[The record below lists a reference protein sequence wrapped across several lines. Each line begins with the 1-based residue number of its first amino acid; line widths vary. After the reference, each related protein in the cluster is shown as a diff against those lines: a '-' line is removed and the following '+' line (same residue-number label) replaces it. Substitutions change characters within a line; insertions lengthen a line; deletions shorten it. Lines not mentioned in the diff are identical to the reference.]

1 MAPAAGLRYARA
13 VTRRIYRFG
22 NYSVDPA
29 TRELRAAGEL
39 VALSPTLFDCLAW
52 LIEHR
57 DRAVGRDELVAAV
70 WGKSDVADTQLVQA
84 ILKARR
90 AVGDTGEEQRAI
102 RTIPRFGYR
111 WVAATEVAECETD
124 ASHAEATRALAAPI
138 EAHAHRTAAP
148 NRSRLIWSA
157 AATIAAAAIGVAAWA
172 TFAARAPNA
181 MTQTSGV
188 AAMAVLPADVGA
200 DHDWRW
206 LRLGLMDLV
215 ADRLREAG
223 LSVVPSDNVV
233 SLVRDAGEG
242 DAALRAVRDAIAPRW
257 TVRPSARRAAA
268 GWTVSLDLRD
278 ADRRLVVEASA
289 ADPAAA
295 AREAAAKL
303 LPLLGRSDPRS
314 GGAPVS
320 NDDLAPRIR
329 AAILAD
335 DYETASRWLATA
347 GAAQASS
354 NEVRLL
360 QAQTDFGMGRF
371 DVARS
376 RFAALLAD
384 VGESTDPILR
394 ARALKGRGAAAIR
407 LADAPAAEHD
417 FSAVLD
423 LVPASD
429 TSSLA
434 GDALSGRG
442 VARAMQGRA
451 DDAMADFARARIAL
465 QLVGDTLGLAGVEMN
480 EGALNAQRGHPAESL
495 ASFRS
500 AASHFEKFGAHSDL
514 AIALVNEIEAH
525 LKLLEPVRALEVAER
540 AQALAVKLEDSS
552 ASRLVMFW
560 RASALAAVGRLAEA
574 NEQLDELIRASG
586 VRDDTGVLTMSRH
599 RKSALALAAGRI
611 EDAVALSGQ
620 VVAGTEDSPWNDVRA
635 EAWLTLIRGL
645 RGQSRDIDAAR
656 EVERFVAWA
665 HDSNDHPVRI
675 LAELARAEQA
685 WGERHRDAAA
695 AAYGEAL
702 TLAERSAVP
711 ADIATVGVSWGTTLI
726 SEGQLDAAGPV
737 VGRVARWAGS
747 DFFVRGA
754 AGESLSRA
762 RTLAAWGIRAR
773 SGACA
778 RGRAHGAGDG
788 DRGAGVDAA
797 HFEPLI
803 RSARAVEAVAKI
815 GMSSGH
821 N

>member
-1 MAPAAGLRYARA
+1 MN
-13 VTRRIYRFG
+13 RRIYRFG

-111 WVAATEVAECETD
+111 WVAATEVEHCD
-124 ASHAEATRALAAPI
+124 ASTPHVESAATARASAAPV
-138 EAHAHRTAAP
+138 EADARSTH
-148 NRSRLIWSA
+148 RSRLLWA
-157 AATIAAAAIGVAAWA
+157 AAAVIAAVAIGVAAWTAFASRA
-172 TFAARAPNA
+172 THDGA
-181 MTQTSGV
+181 V
-188 AAMAVLPADVGA
+188 AHADLATTAVLPAEVGA

-257 TVRPSARRAAA
+257 TVRPSARRAAD

-303 LPLLGRSDPRS
+303 LPLLGRSDPR
-314 GGAPVS
+314 GGAPAS
-320 NDDLAPRIR
+320 DDDLAPRIR

-347 GAAQASS
+347 SAAQANS
-354 NEVRLL
+354 NEIRLL

-384 VGESTDPILR
+384 IGESADPILR
-394 ARALKGRGAAAIR
+394 ARSLKGRGAAAIR
-407 LADAPAAEHD
+407 LADAPLAERD

-423 LVPASD
+423 LVPAGD

-451 DDAMADFARARIAL
+451 DEAMADFARARIAL

-500 AASHFEKFGAHSDL
+500 AADHFEKFGAHSDL
-514 AIALVNEIEAH
+514 AIALVDEVEVH
-525 LKLLEPVRALEVAER
+525 LKLLDPVRALEVAER
-540 AQALAVKLEDSS
+540 AQALAAKLEDSS

-586 VRDDTGVLTMSRH
+586 ARDDTGVLAMSRH

-645 RGQSRDIDAAR
+645 RGQGRDVDAAR
-656 EVERFVAWA
+656 EVDRFVAWA
-665 HDSNDHPVRI
+665 HDSSDHPVRI

-702 TLAERSAVP
+702 MLAERSAVP

-726 SEGQLDAAGPV
+726 AEGQLDAAGPV

-747 DFFVRGA
+747 DFSCAVLQANLYRALGQSA
-754 AGESLSRA
+754 AWESALSQARSLAGERA
-762 RTLAAWGIRAR
+762 
-773 SGACA
+773 
-778 RGRAHGAGDG
+778 
-788 DRGAGVDAA
+788 
-797 HFEPLI
+797 
-803 RSARAVEAVAKI
+803 
-815 GMSSGH
+815 
-821 N
+821 

>member
-1 MAPAAGLRYARA
+1 

-22 NYSVDPA
+22 NYCVDPA

-57 DRAVGRDELVAAV
+57 DRAVGRDELAAAV

-111 WVAATEVAECETD
+111 WVAATEVEHCDTD
-124 ASHAEATRALAAPI
+124 ASHGETAASMPVVAAPI
-138 EAHAHRTAAP
+138 ETAARSP
-148 NRSRLIWSA
+148 NRSRLIWLA
-157 AATIAAAAIGVAAWA
+157 AAGIAAVAIGVAAWA
-172 TFAARAPNA
+172 TFASRTPQTVVAPA
-181 MTQTSGV
+181 GIATT
-188 AAMAVLPADVGA
+188 AVLPADVGT

-257 TVRPSARRAAA
+257 TVRPSARRAAE

-303 LPLLGRSDPRS
+303 LPLLGRSDPR
-314 GGAPVS
+314 GPAPVGD
-320 NDDLAPRIR
+320 DDLAPRIR

-347 GAAQASS
+347 TAAQAKS

-384 VGESTDPILR
+384 IGESADPILR
-394 ARALKGRGAAAIR
+394 ARTLKGRGAAAIR
-407 LADAPAAEHD
+407 LADAPAAERD

-423 LVPASD
+423 LVPAGD

-451 DDAMADFARARIAL
+451 EDAMADFARARIAL
-465 QLVGDTLGLAGVEMN
+465 QLIGDTLGLAGVEMN

-500 AASHFEKFGAHSDL
+500 AAEHFEKFGAHSDL
-514 AIALVNEIEAH
+514 ALALVNEVEAN
-525 LKLLEPVRALEVAER
+525 LKLLDPVRALEVAER
-540 AQALAVKLEDSS
+540 AQSLATKLEDSS
-552 ASRLVMFW
+552 ASRLVMYW

-586 VRDDTGVLTMSRH
+586 ARDDTGVLAMSRH

-645 RGQSRDIDAAR
+645 RGQSRDAEAAR
-656 EVERFVAWA
+656 EVERFAAWA
-665 HDSNDHPVRI
+665 HDSNEHPVRI

-702 TLAERSAVP
+702 ILAERSAVP

-737 VGRVARWAGS
+737 VGRVARWSGS
-747 DFFVRGA
+747 DFSCAVLQANLYRALGQSA
-754 AGESLSRA
+754 AWESALAQARALAGERA
-762 RTLAAWGIRAR
+762 VPASVSAAPVQA
-773 SGACA
+773 
-778 RGRAHGAGDG
+778 
-788 DRGAGVDAA
+788 
-797 HFEPLI
+797 PLI
-803 RSARAVEAVAKI
+803 
-815 GMSSGH
+815 SSR
-821 N
+821 

>member
-1 MAPAAGLRYARA
+1 M
-13 VTRRIYRFG
+13 TRRIYRFG

-111 WVAATEVAECETD
+111 WVAATDVEQCDTD
-124 ASHAEATRALAAPI
+124 APHVEAASTMPAPSASS
-138 EAHAHRTAAP
+138 EANASRVTVP
-148 NRSRLIWSA
+148 NRSRLFLALA
-157 AATIAAAAIGVAAWA
+157 AMIAAVAIGIAAWA
-172 TFAARAPNA
+172 TFASRAPKA
-181 MTQTSGV
+181 TAQTSAI
-188 AAMAVLPADVGA
+188 AAAAVLPADVGT

-242 DAALRAVRDAIAPRW
+242 DAALRAVHDAIAPRW
-257 TVRPSARRAAA
+257 TVRPSARRATA
-268 GWTVSLDLRD
+268 GWTVSLDLREG
-278 ADRRLVVEASA
+278 DRRLVVEASA

-303 LPLLGRSDPRS
+303 LPLLGRSDPR

-320 NDDLAPRIR
+320 DDDLAPRIR

-335 DYETASRWLATA
+335 DYETASRWLASA
-347 GAAQASS
+347 SAAQANS
-354 NEVRLL
+354 NEIRLL

-384 VGESTDPILR
+384 IGESADPILR
-394 ARALKGRGAAAIR
+394 ARALKGRAAAAIR

-429 TSSLA
+429 TTSLA

-451 DDAMADFARARIAL
+451 DDALADFARARIAL

-500 AASHFEKFGAHSDL
+500 AAGHFEKFGAHSDL
-514 AIALVNEIEAH
+514 AIALVNEIEAN

-540 AQALAVKLEDSS
+540 AQALASKLEDSS

-586 VRDDTGVLTMSRH
+586 ARDDTGVLAMSRH

-645 RGQSRDIDAAR
+645 RGQGRDADAAR
-656 EVERFVAWA
+656 EVEHFAAWA

-737 VGRVARWAGS
+737 VGRVARWAES
-747 DFFVRGA
+747 DFSCAVLQANLYRALGQSA
-754 AGESLSRA
+754 AWESALAQARALAGERA
-762 RTLAAWGIRAR
+762 VPASVSAAP
-773 SGACA
+773 
-778 RGRAHGAGDG
+778 
-788 DRGAGVDAA
+788 VQT
-797 HFEPLI
+797 PLI
-803 RSARAVEAVAKI
+803 
-815 GMSSGH
+815 SSR
-821 N
+821 

>member
-1 MAPAAGLRYARA
+1 VAPGAGLRYARA

-29 TRELRAAGEL
+29 TRELRAAGDL

-57 DRAVGRDELVAAV
+57 DRAVGRDELAAAV

-111 WVAATEVAECETD
+111 WVAATEVEQCETD
-124 ASHAEATRALAAPI
+124 APHVDAVPPTPAVAAPI
-138 EAHAHRTAAP
+138 ETNASRK
-148 NRSRLIWSA
+148 NRSRLIWAA
-157 AATIAAAAIGVAAWA
+157 AATIAAVAIGVAAWA
-172 TFAARAPNA
+172 TFASHTPSAI
-181 MTQTSGV
+181 TQTSAGV
-188 AAMAVLPADVGA
+188 AATAVLPADVGT

-242 DAALRAVRDAIAPRW
+242 DAALRAVREAIAPRW
-257 TVRPSARRAAA
+257 TVRPSARRAAS
-268 GWTVSLDLRD
+268 GWTVSLDLRE

-303 LPLLGRSDPRS
+303 LPLLGRTDPR
-314 GGAPVS
+314 GGVAVS
-320 NDDLAPRIR
+320 DDDLAPRIR

-347 GAAQASS
+347 SAAQAKS

-384 VGESTDPILR
+384 IGESADPILR

-407 LADAPAAEHD
+407 LADAAEAERD
-417 FSAVLD
+417 FTAVLD

-500 AASHFEKFGAHSDL
+500 AANHFEKFGAHSDL
-514 AIALVNEIEAH
+514 AIALVNEIEAN

-540 AQALAVKLEDSS
+540 AQALAAKLEDSS

-586 VRDDTGVLTMSRH
+586 ARDDTGVLAMSRH

-645 RGQSRDIDAAR
+645 RGQGRDVDAAR
-656 EVERFVAWA
+656 EVERFAAWA

-695 AAYGEAL
+695 TAYGEAL

-737 VGRVARWAGS
+737 VGRVARWAES
-747 DFFVRGA
+747 DFSCAVLQANLYRALGQSA
-754 AGESLSRA
+754 AWESALAQARALAGERA
-762 RTLAAWGIRAR
+762 VPASVSAAP
-773 SGACA
+773 
-778 RGRAHGAGDG
+778 
-788 DRGAGVDAA
+788 VQT
-797 HFEPLI
+797 PLI
-803 RSARAVEAVAKI
+803 
-815 GMSSGH
+815 SSR
-821 N
+821 